1 MAIEQNPFEMI
12 SQAVSNVV
20 PITEMEE
27 SADATFEV
35 DPTDGGVIVDFSEN
49 VEMEATGDIIEW
61 YGDLS
66 ETLDEDDL
74 GAIASDVI
82 DNYEADKDSRAEW
95 ESMFERGFDL
105 LGLKL
110 EQGSEPF
117 EGACT
122 AVHPLLIESAV
133 KFQSKASGELFPV
146 GGPVKTQI
154 LGKSTPEKEMQA
166 NRVQNFMNY
175 QLTEQM
181 PEYFDEFERMLFHL
195 PLIGSA
201 FKKLYYDAS
210 LKRPASEFI
219 PIDQFYVSYY
229 ATNLRNADRYTHVIY
244 RSPVEIARDIRAGV
258 YQDIDLPT
266 PSQGDMPSFTEKMD
280 TILGLSPSSDH
291 DPQYILLEQ
300 HCYLDIEDDGVS
312 LPYIVTVEQQS
323 RQVLS
328 IRRNYKQDDPNKEKI
343 SHFVHYRFVPG
354 FGFYG
359 LGLIHFLGNLT
370 MSATAAMRSLIDAGQ
385 FANLPGGF
393 KAKGVRMV
401 GDNDPIAPGEF
412 KEVEAT
418 GIDLSKAIVTLPY
431 KEPSATLHQMLNF
444 VTVAGQ
450 KFADSTEQVISDA
463 ASYGPVGTT
472 MALLEAS
479 SKFFSAIHKRVHK
492 SQKDEFNILAR
503 IDYDYLPREYP
514 YDVPYEDRSIFK
526 KDFDGRI
533 DILPVSDPNIP
544 SNAHR
549 MMMANMALQMAQQS
563 PPGMFNLEALNRTIL
578 NAANMPN
585 IEEILP
591 PKIEPQ
597 KMDPVSDIM
606 AATKGIPIA
615 AFPGQNHDAHI
626 QTKMAYLQDPMNGS
640 NPIMQRIRPILEAN
654 IQEHSVLKYQE
665 QMNGISKEIMKG
677 MPEQAG
683 NPAAIEM
690 ALAQAAQQVMNAN
703 QAMGQA
709 QSPEQQLVA
718 LEQAKVELEKQK
730 IQSNAQAQAA
740 EMELKN
746 KKFELE
752 ENSQIINMMES
763 SSQDNFK
770 NKKDDL
776 DRKLKIDLKSM
787 DVATQ
792 TELKEIEENY
802 KKEIKKMELMVKSM
816 IEEEK
821 KDRDDLDRKL
831 KIDLKSM
838 DVVTQTEL
846 KEHEIDHQREMKE
859 MELMIKDMIEER
871 RLDFEVQKEVS
882 RVVNEKIKNNFED
895 AKQQDLNLMI
905 QIAIDQVEENENDEE
920 G

>member
-1 MAIEQNPFEMI
+1 MATERNPFEMI
-12 SQAVSNVV
+12 PEEIGNVI
-20 PITEMEE
+20 PMPDIEE
-27 SADATFEV
+27 TADATFEV
-35 DPTDGGVIVDFSEN
+35 DPTDGGVIVDFSES
-49 VEMEATGDIIEW
+49 VEMEASEDIAEW
-61 YGDLS
+61 YGDML
-66 ETLDEDDL
+66 ETLDESDL
-74 GAIASDVI
+74 SGIANDVI

-105 LGLKL
+105 LGLRL
-110 EQGSEPF
+110 EQGTEPF

-133 KFQSKASGELFPV
+133 KFQSKASGELFPT

-154 LGKSTPEKEMQA
+154 FGKSTPDKELQA

-195 PLIGSA
+195 PLIGSS
-201 FKKLYYDAS
+201 FKKLYYDATV
-210 LKRPASEFI
+210 KRPKSEFI
-219 PIDQFYVSYY
+219 PIDQFYISYY
-229 ATNLRNADRYTHVIY
+229 ATDLGNADRYTHVIY
-244 RSPVEIARDIRAGV
+244 RSPVELARDIRAGI
-258 YQDIDLPT
+258 YQDVELPT
-266 PSQGDMPSFTEKMD
+266 PSIGNMTAFSEKMD
-280 TILGLSPSSDH
+280 TIIGLSPSSDN
-291 DPQYILLEQ
+291 DPQYVLLEQ
-300 HCYLDIEDDGVS
+300 HCYLNLEEEDEAF
-312 LPYIVTVEQQS
+312 PYIVTVEQQS

-401 GDNDPIAPGEF
+401 GDNDPISPGEF

-418 GIDLSKAIVTLPY
+418 GIDLSKAIVPLPY
-431 KEPSATLHQMLNF
+431 KEPSSTLFQMLNF
-444 VTVAGQ
+444 VATAGQ

-479 SKFFSAIHKRVHK
+479 SKFFTAIHKRLHK
-492 SQKDEFNILAR
+492 SQKDEFRILAR
-503 IDYDYLPREYP
+503 IDYDYLPSEYP

-526 KDFDGRI
+526 KDFDGRV
-533 DILPVSDPNIP
+533 DIIPVSDPNIP

-585 IEEILP
+585 VEEILP
-591 PKIEPQ
+591 PKIEP
-597 KMDPVSDIM
+597 KPMDPVSDIM

-626 QTKMAYLQDPMNGS
+626 QVKMAYLQDPMNGA
-640 NPIMQRIRPILEAN
+640 NPIMERIRPILESN
-654 IQEHSVLKYQE
+654 IQEHSILKYQE
-665 QMNGISKEIMKG
+665 QMSGIADQILQQT
-677 MPEQAG
+677 PEQA
-683 NPAAIEM
+683 NDPAVAEM
-690 ALAQAAQQVMNAN
+690 AMAQAAQQVMNAN
-703 QAMGQA
+703 QAMGMA

-730 IQSNAQAQAA
+730 LQSDTATSAA
-740 EMELKN
+740 ELELKN
-746 KKFELE
+746 KKLELE
-752 ENSQIINMMES
+752 ENEQIIGMLKTGVT
-763 SSQDNFK
+763 DNFNREK
-770 NKKDDL
+770 SEA
-776 DRKLKIDLKSM
+776 DRDSKEKLKSI
-787 DVATQ
+787 
-792 TELKEIEENY
+792 ELITKAALDNFNI
-802 KKEIKKMELMVKSM
+802 KKEDEREVMRVMKDMLMAN
-816 IEEEK
+816 
-821 KDRDDLDRKL
+821 
-831 KIDLKSM
+831 
-838 DVVTQTEL
+838 
-846 KEHEIDHQREMKE
+846 MKE
-859 MELMIKDMIEER
+859 NKELDMKG
-871 RLDFEVQKEVS
+871 LDSLVKMAISQQKETT
-882 RVVNEKIKNNFED
+882 
-895 AKQQDLNLMI
+895 
-905 QIAIDQVEENENDEE
+905 NDEE